1 MRVLILNYEFPPLG
15 GGAGRV
21 ALSQAQILAKKHE
34 VVVLTAGFDNL
45 PDFEEMDGFEVFR
58 LKSRR
63 RYCHKSNVFEM
74 MSWLKYAKIF
84 CNDYLVS
91 NPIHLVIAHF
101 SLPGGEL
108 AFRLSKKFNI
118 PYFVISHGHDIPW
131 FFPKQMWHF
140 HLITYFRIRKICRN
154 ASKLIV
160 LSEILKQNAIQF
172 LGDKYQNIVH
182 VIPNATKEDE
192 FPLIIDRDRSELK
205 ILFIGRLVEQ
215 KNPLLLIKALK
226 ELKNKGI
233 LFSCN
238 IIGDGPLYSV
248 LQKNI
253 RDFELENQIQLRG
266 WLEKKEIVEAMKQAH
281 LFVLPSR
288 IEAMSVAILEA
299 LFSGLFVI
307 TTPEADSFKLINADI
322 GAYFENNNVAD
333 LLKTILDFHQQ
344 FILNEKLFPIES
356 YHKIRHEFGMM
367 NFEKRLTQIIAD

>member
-21 ALSQAQILAKKHE
+21 AQCQAQILARKHE
-34 VVVLTAGFDNL
+34 VVVLTAGFDSL
-45 PDFEEMDGFEVFR
+45 PDYEEMDGFEVFR

-63 RYCHKSNVFEM
+63 KYRHKSNVFEM
-74 MSWLKYAKIF
+74 MSWLKHAEIF
-84 CNDYLVS
+84 YNDYLVS

-108 AFRLSKKFNI
+108 AFRLSKKFNV

-131 FFPKQMWHF
+131 FFPKQMWHY

-160 LSEILKQNAIQF
+160 LSEILKKNAIQF

-182 VIPNATKEDE
+182 IIPNATSEDE
-192 FPLIIDRDRSELK
+192 FPLLIDRDRSELK
-205 ILFIGRLVEQ
+205 ILFIGRLVSQ

-226 ELKNKGI
+226 KLKKKGVS
-233 LFSCN
+233 FSCN
-238 IIGDGPLYSV
+238 IIGDGPLHSV

-253 RDFELENQIQLRG
+253 RDFELQNQVQLRG
-266 WLEKKEIVEAMKQAH
+266 WLEKKEIIEAMKQAN
-281 LFVLPSR
+281 LFILPSR

-307 TTPEADSFKLINADI
+307 TTPEADTFKLINTDI
-322 GAYFENNNVAD
+322 GIYFENNNVDD
-333 LLKTILDFHQQ
+333 LVKTILHFHQQ
-344 FILNEKLFPIES
+344 FIQNEKPFPVES

-367 NFEKRLTQIIAD
+367 NFEKRLIEIISD

>member
-34 VVVLTAGFDNL
+34 VVVLTTGFDNL

-63 RYCHKSNVFEM
+63 RYRHKSNVFEM

-131 FFPKQMWHF
+131 FFPKQMWHY

-182 VIPNATKEDE
+182 VIPNATSEEE
-192 FPLIIDRDRSELK
+192 FPLIMDRDRSELK

-226 ELKNKGI
+226 ELKNKSV

-238 IIGDGPLYSV
+238 IIGDGSLYSV

-253 RDFELENQIQLRG
+253 RDFELDNQIQLRG
-266 WLEKKEIVEAMKQAH
+266 WLEKKEIVEAMKQAN

-307 TTPEADSFKLINADI
+307 TTPEADTFKLINADI

-344 FILNEKLFPIES
+344 FIQNEKLFPIES
-356 YHKIRHEFGMM
+356 YHKIRNEFGLI
-367 NFEKRLTQIIAD
+367 NFEKRLSEIISD